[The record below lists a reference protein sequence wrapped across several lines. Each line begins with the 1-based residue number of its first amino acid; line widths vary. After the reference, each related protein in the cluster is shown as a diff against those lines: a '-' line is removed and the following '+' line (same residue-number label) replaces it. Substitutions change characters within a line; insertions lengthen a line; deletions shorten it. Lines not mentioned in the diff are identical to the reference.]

1 MNAAESPLIVN
12 VGAQTEQ
19 GRRTE
24 NQDNMT
30 GFSSPLGSVYVVA
43 DGMGGHRGGA
53 EASRI
58 AIDSYRKNLTAIPEN
73 VPFADALQRATSI
86 ANDEMHTR
94 GVSGDPAV
102 EGMGSTVVLAV
113 VRETSA
119 GAELSIGHIGDSRAY
134 LFRGGVL
141 RRLTRDHTAVQR
153 LLDAGLVSPEEAKN
167 HPDASVL
174 TRALGKQAE
183 VAMDLMEPLA
193 LEPGD
198 LVLLCS
204 DGLSG
209 YVPDDVIQNELAAD
223 RAPGETARALIS
235 VALRRG
241 SDDNITVQVLRVS
254 ENPNRQ
260 KAALLAAA
268 ARTQSPLAHSQSR
281 ATVLDDAEP
290 EPRHWFV
297 LSYVGVL
304 LLGFVLGFAA
314 HPAYEKFEQLFNAPP
329 VQPVHQNPVPAPL
342 KPGAQT
348 PKPPAGQL
356 SAPSDAAPA
365 ANSGGEDSNDHAQ
378 PGADAGHA
386 ADPNADG
393 SATTPPASS
402 AKKPPQPPAASSK
415 KKKVL

>member
-113 VRETSA
+113 VRQTAA

-198 LVLLCS
+198 VVLLCS

-254 ENPNRQ
+254 ENPKRQ

-268 ARTQSPLAHSQSR
+268 RTQAQNR

-314 HPAYEKFEQLFNAPP
+314 RPAYEKVEQLFNAPP
-329 VQPVHQNPVPAPL
+329 VQPLKQNPVPASL
-342 KPGAQT
+342 KSGAQ
-348 PKPPAGQL
+348 
-356 SAPSDAAPA
+356 APQAPA
-365 ANSGGEDSNDHAQ
+365 AQGSSAEQPSANSGGEDSSDHPAQ

-386 ADPNADG
+386 ADPNAAG
-393 SATTPPASS
+393 SATTPPAGS
-402 AKKPPQPPAASSK
+402 AKRPAQPPAASSK

>member
-113 VRETSA
+113 VRQTAA

-198 LVLLCS
+198 VVLLCS

-209 YVPDDVIQNELAAD
+209 YVPDEVIQNEVAAD

-254 ENPNRQ
+254 ENPKRQ
-260 KAALLAAA
+260 KAALLGAAA
-268 ARTQSPLAHSQSR
+268 HTQAQNR
-281 ATVLDDAEP
+281 ATGLDDDEP

-314 HPAYEKFEQLFNAPP
+314 RPAYEKFEQLFNAPP
-329 VQPVHQNPVPAPL
+329 VQPVKQNPVPASL

-348 PKPPAGQL
+348 PQAPAAQGSSAGQ
-356 SAPSDAAPA
+356 PS
-365 ANSGGEDSNDHAQ
+365 ANSGGEDSNDHPAQ

-386 ADPNADG
+386 ADPNAAG
-393 SATTPPASS
+393 SATTPPAGS
-402 AKKPPQPPAASSK
+402 AKKPAPPPAASIK